1 MVSTDEVMMVCLE
14 IKQTIHLM
22 STWILIV
29 FFRILLKK
37 IKMDLPAGEVGIEN
51 ERPDCVTSA
60 SCVCVQ

>member
-1 MVSTDEVMMVCLE
+1 MVSTDDVMMVCLE
-14 IKQTIHLM
+14 IKQTIHL
-22 STWILIV
+22 TWMILIV

-37 IKMDLPAGEVGIEN
+37 KKMDLPAGEVGIEN

>member
-1 MVSTDEVMMVCLE
+1 MVSTDDVMMVFLE
-14 IKQTIHLM
+14 IKQTIHL
-22 STWILIV
+22 TWMILIV

>member
-1 MVSTDEVMMVCLE
+1 MVSTDDVMMVCLE
-14 IKQTIHLM
+14 IKQTIHL
-22 STWILIV
+22 TWMILIV

-37 IKMDLPAGEVGIEN
+37 NKMDLPAGEVGIEN